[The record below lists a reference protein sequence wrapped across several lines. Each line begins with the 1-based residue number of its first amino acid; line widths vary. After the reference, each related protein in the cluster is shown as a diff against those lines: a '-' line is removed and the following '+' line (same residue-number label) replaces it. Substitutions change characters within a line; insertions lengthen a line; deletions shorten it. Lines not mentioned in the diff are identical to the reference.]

1 MRWYERRQ
9 RKNGKVYVK
18 EMSAY
23 KCTYWAGFAQ
33 HDPKR
38 LKRCRNSNITTR
50 FLENKVLDLIKEIM
64 LKPEKLVLCMDRGE
78 NISDAGTAKELTRI
92 TRRINLVDEQRR
104 QIIDSYANNRITA
117 ERYVARNKALD
128 SQLNNLNRR
137 KSELANIVHTKS
149 GSAEKRVK
157 RFCTNARTQF
167 EEIIDFE
174 SRRKFLQDHI
184 EKVIFTYGRV
194 AVLGSVPSQGEGARD
209 IPFRI
214 EGEIDDK
221 RTRIYAKRKTPT
233 KVLSY

>member
-1 MRWYERRQ
+1 MRWYERRL

-64 LKPEKLVLCMDRGE
+64 LKPEKLTLCMDRGE
-78 NISDAGTAKELTRI
+78 IVSDAGTAKELTRI

-104 QIIDSYANNRITA
+104 QIIDSYANNRITP

-137 KSELANIVHTKS
+137 KSELATTVEANS
-149 GSAEKRVK
+149 GSTEKSVK
-157 RFCTNARTQF
+157 RFCSNARTQY
-167 EEIIDFE
+167 EEITDFE
-174 SRRKFLQDHI
+174 SRRKFLQDYI

-194 AVLGSVPSQGEGARD
+194 VVVGAIPMRDKEGKKL
-209 IPFRI
+209 PFKI

-221 RTRIYAKRKTPT
+221 RTRIYAKKKPPVKT
-233 KVLSY
+233 LSS